1 MGRGC
6 EFVASIFAAQRI
18 NELCDAR
25 IVFVRKQLVQ
35 NARLLGC
42 VSFDAAMHKQESLE
56 PFRTTN
62 FAFCGE
68 RTQHHRVEP
77 MHSLSALIL
86 NELVH

>member
-42 VSFDAAMHKQESLE
+42 VSFDAAMHKQEVWNLFE
-56 PFRTTN
+56 QRI
-62 FAFCGE
+62 
-68 RTQHHRVEP
+68 
-77 MHSLSALIL
+77 SLSVVNGRSITALNRCTHYQL
-86 NELVH
+86 